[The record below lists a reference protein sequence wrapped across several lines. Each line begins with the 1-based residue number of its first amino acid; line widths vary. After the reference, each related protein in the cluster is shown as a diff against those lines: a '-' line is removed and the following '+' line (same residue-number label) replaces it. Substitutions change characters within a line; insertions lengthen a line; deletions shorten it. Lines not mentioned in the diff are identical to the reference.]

1 MLKPDHNQSIF
12 RANALK
18 HYMQSGDKTALPR
31 FINLPT
37 ALLLWLLLALLL
49 LEGALAW
56 SNEIPMYIS
65 AQGIVLSADQHRARS
80 GHDDAFA
87 LVFLAAGDM
96 HALRPGSAV
105 RVHIGQTGPSV
116 SSEIVQVEPGIS
128 SPFEACHRYL
138 LGDNCAPLV
147 SEPSIVVHVRMKGLS
162 ATTYAGS
169 QLTAEI
175 QVGSQ
180 RIITLIP
187 GVGKLIGR

>member
-1 MLKPDHNQSIF
+1 MLKSNHNQPIF

-18 HYMQSGDKTALPR
+18 HYMQSGEKTALPR

-65 AQGIVLSADQHRARS
+65 VQGIILRADQPYAS
-80 GHDDAFA
+80 AGHGDALA
-87 LVFLAAGDM
+87 LVFLAPGNM
-96 HALRPGSAV
+96 HTLHPGLPV
-105 RVHIGQTGPSV
+105 RVHIGQAGPPV
-116 SSEIVQVEPGIS
+116 SSEIVQIEPGII
-128 SPFEACHRYL
+128 SPFEACQRYQ
-138 LGDNCAPLV
+138 LGDNCAQLV
-147 SEPSIVVHVRMKGLS
+147 PQPSIAVLVRMKGLS

-169 QLTAEI
+169 QLIAEI

-187 GVGKLIGR
+187 GVGELVRR

>member
-1 MLKPDHNQSIF
+1 MLKPNPHQSIF

-18 HYMQSGDKTALPR
+18 HYLQSGEKTALPR

-56 SNEIPMYIS
+56 SDEIPMYIS
-65 AQGIVLSADQHRARS
+65 VQGIVLAADQHYAS
-80 GHDDAFA
+80 ADHDDAFA
-87 LVFLAAGDM
+87 LVFLAPGDT
-96 HALRPGSAV
+96 HALRPGSPV
-105 RVHIGQTGPSV
+105 RVHIGQAGPPV
-116 SSEIVQVEPGIS
+116 SSEIVRLEPGIT
-128 SPFEACHRYL
+128 SPFEACQRYH
-138 LGDNCAPLV
+138 LGDSCALLV
-147 SEPSIVVHVRMKGLS
+147 PQPSIVVLVRIKGLS

-187 GVGKLIGR
+187 GIGELVGR